1 KYIATIEKALL
12 QTSNCSSLL
21 SMLRIKYA
29 GSCRAGQAK
38 EILEELKKEG
48 ASVPLLS
55 YWAAIISNVLQEK
68 EQTLDWLEKACE
80 ERIGLLAL
88 LKVASGFRNLSQ
100 EPRYQAILERIG
112 MP

>member
-1 KYIATIEKALL
+1 
-12 QTSNCSSLL
+12 
-21 SMLRIKYA
+21 MLAVVYA
-29 GSCRAGQAK
+29 GSGRAGQAK